1 MSNLYQEPRKAFEI
15 IENINIQDLL
25 IMKEKKESD
34 VLTFRNPKGEEKKMT
49 RGEFRNAAR
58 YASENYSHEVGKTHR
73 PESTTPKDHQ
83 FQLVRE

>member
-1 MSNLYQEPRKAFEI
+1 MRQKT
-15 IENINIQDLL
+15 
-25 IMKEKKESD
+25 ESD
-34 VLTFRNPKGEEKKMT
+34 ILTFKNHKGEEKKMT

-73 PESTTPKDHQ
+73 PEFDTPKDRQ